1 MTFLV
6 EQIPFARRKKKK
18 KKKDGVKGIK
28 IETKKKGKKMK
39 MKGRAASQSN
49 AKGMGPGFIAFK
61 TRNGDDSGH
70 PRFALFSLPLWVL
83 PAPSDCHAGTPA
95 LLHR

>member
-1 MTFLV
+1 
-6 EQIPFARRKKKK
+6 
-18 KKKDGVKGIK
+18 
-28 IETKKKGKKMK
+28 

-61 TRNGDDSGH
+61 TRNGDVSGH

-83 PAPSDCHAGTPA
+83 PAPSDCHAGTTA